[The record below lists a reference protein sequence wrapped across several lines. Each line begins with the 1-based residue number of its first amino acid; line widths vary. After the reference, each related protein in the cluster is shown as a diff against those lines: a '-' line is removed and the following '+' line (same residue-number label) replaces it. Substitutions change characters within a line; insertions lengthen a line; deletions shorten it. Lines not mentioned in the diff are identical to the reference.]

1 MRNLG
6 KLLLA
11 GVAALVFAS
20 SAHAQKASPLPGATL
35 NGASRTTLDGRFIRL
50 THNPKSVVSGVV
62 SPDCPYL
69 TWELRD
75 LLNFARANHP
85 AIYRQ
90 ALALRRG
97 GATKDATRDFLR
109 MAICVAEGF

>member
-6 KLLLA
+6 KLILA
-11 GVAALVFAS
+11 GAVALACVSTAQ
-20 SAHAQKASPLPGATL
+20 AQKPAPLPGATL
-35 NGASRTTLDGRFIRL
+35 SQASRTTLDGRILRVS
-50 THNPKSVVSGVV
+50 HDPKNVISGVV

-69 TWELRD
+69 TWTLRD
-75 LLNFARANHP
+75 LLNYARANHP
-85 AIYRQ
+85 AIFRQ
-90 ALALRRG
+90 ATALRRG